1 MYIDKK
7 INRAKRA
14 QWTILFHQSSRY
26 VNYTN
31 WYPPHTQ
38 VLSNNVRSIDL
49 EKDDRRGRGGREVGR
64 GEREEKGESEKER
77 TGIWRYKRVN
87 KTSVSDDFES
97 YELSSR
103 VVSFKEPSNNFNI
116 SQNKVA
122 FSLILY
128 RVPAELGKAMKYEIQ
143 TRDAE

>member
-1 MYIDKK
+1 M
-7 INRAKRA
+7 
-14 QWTILFHQSSRY
+14 
-26 VNYTN
+26 
-31 WYPPHTQ
+31 
-38 VLSNNVRSIDL
+38 
-49 EKDDRRGRGGREVGR
+49 
-64 GEREEKGESEKER
+64 
-77 TGIWRYKRVN
+77 
-87 KTSVSDDFES
+87 SDDFES